1 MQYLI
6 RRILFGL
13 VLFFAFYANGQI
25 IDPIKWWS
33 VSQKQISDSEYVI
46 ITHCEVPSGWHTYS
60 QHTDS
65 NGPNPMAFTYIS
77 SPDYKIEGKTDDDS
91 CITKYDSTFKLIV
104 KYFNKPADFKQKII
118 IRNFKG
124 FTLKGNVYFQGC
136 NEGQC
141 LPPKEYDFT
150 VNIPP
155 TAPPKKETSSY
166 LWIWI
171 LGFLGGLA
179 ALFTPCVFP
188 MIPLTVSFFTKRA
201 SQHHTKTSSGPYI
214 YALSIVLIYV
224 ILGGVITGIAGPSG
238 LNAIASNGWVNL
250 IFFITFLLFG
260 FSFLGAFE
268 ITLPN
273 SWVNKSDNV
282 SEKGGVLG
290 IFFMAFTL
298 CLVSFSCTAPI
309 VGSLLAGASLS
320 GAYWSLIMGMFGFST
335 ALALP
340 FALFAS
346 FPRWLNNLPKSGG
359 WLNSVKVVL
368 GLLEIAF
375 SLKFLSTAD
384 LVGLHIGFLHFHI
397 NGPMGILKREIFIA
411 LWIVIFIITGF
422 YLIGKIKFH
431 HDSELKYLSVSRLS
445 LAIIAF
451 AFSLYLIPGLFG
463 APLKLIGGFPPP
475 SYYTEGWT
483 LASSGKS
490 NKADTNSK
498 EITST
503 SNQRIGCPLGLN
515 CFHDYDEAV
524 AAAKEE
530 NKPIMIDFTGFSCVN
545 CRKMEEN
552 VWSDPAILN
561 IITNDYV
568 LVSLYVDDKME
579 LPETQQFISKV
590 DGSKIETYGN
600 KWSDMET
607 TLYKSNT
614 QPLYVL
620 VDVDGNVLTP
630 QHGYTPDIDQY
641 RQFLEDGKNAFTKK
655 MPTGRD
661 KSASGQNF
669 IFKSNTNISLN

>member
-1 MQYLI
+1 MHLLF
-6 RRILFGL
+6 RRSFIVFFLFIAGSA
-13 VLFFAFYANGQI
+13 VAQI
-25 IDPIKWWS
+25 YNPVSWKF
-33 VSQKQISDSEYVI
+33 SQKQINDSEYVVTSHANI
-46 ITHCEVPSGWHTYS
+46 EKGWHTFS

-65 NGPNPMAFTYIS
+65 NGPIPMAFMYAS
-77 SPDYKIEGKTDDDS
+77 SPDYRLEGKTDEDS
-91 CITKYDSTFKLIV
+91 CITQFDSTFKVVI
-104 KYFNKPADFKQKII
+104 KYFLHHANFTQKIVVHSP
-118 IRNFKG
+118 NG
-124 FTLKGNVYFQGC
+124 FMLKGNISYQVC
-136 NEGQC
+136 SETTC
-141 LPPKEYDFT
+141 LPPQKADFS
-150 VNIPP
+150 VAIPP
-155 TAPPKKETSSY
+155 TVPAQKNSGY
-166 LWIWI
+166 LWIWV

-201 SQHHTKTSSGPYI
+201 ANHNQKTSSGPYL
-214 YALSIVLIYV
+214 YAASIILIYI
-224 ILGGVITGIAGPSG
+224 ILGGVITAIAGPSG

-250 IFFITFLLFG
+250 IFFITFLIFG

-273 SWVNKSDNV
+273 SWVNKSDSV
-282 SEKGGVLG
+282 SEKGGIAG
-290 IFFMAFTL
+290 IFFMALTL

-320 GAYWSLIMGMFGFST
+320 GAYWSLIIGMFGFST

-346 FPRWLNNLPKSGG
+346 FPQWLKNLPKSGG

-384 LVGLHIGFLHFHI
+384 LVGLHIGWLHFHL

-422 YLIGKIKFH
+422 YLLGKIKFH
-431 HDSELKYLSVSRLS
+431 HDSDLKYLSVTRLF
-445 LAIIAF
+445 LAVIAF
-451 AFSLYLIPGLFG
+451 AFSLYLVPGLFG

-483 LASSGKS
+483 INNKLSVDSQQSSVGRGQS
-490 NKADTNSK
+490 PADNH
-498 EITST
+498 
-503 SNQRIGCPLGLN
+503 QRIGCPLNLN
-515 CFHDYDEAV
+515 CFHDYEEAV
-524 AAAKEE
+524 AASKQE

-561 IITNDYV
+561 IINNDYI

-579 LPETQQFISKV
+579 LPESQQIISKV
-590 DGSKIETYGN
+590 NGSKIESFGD

-620 VDVDGNVLTP
+620 VNTNGDILAP
-630 QHGYTPDIDQY
+630 QRGYTPDIELY
-641 RQFLEDGKNAFTKK
+641 KQFLEDGVKAFK
-655 MPTGRD
+655 D
-661 KSASGQNF
+661 KSAGS
-669 IFKSNTNISLN
+669 IFKTNSNISLK